1 MKKINLFPMDW
12 NNNQHW
18 VIKDKKEFTWT
29 EGMFHKYILDKY
41 KLDTSINFIDSIKN
55 LKELS
60 TNNKKYNLFI
70 KFYDLSHIIDYG
82 LLDYLFLNPD
92 NHFLLND
99 INSGKCKFILSSL
112 TELTH
117 YSYLNRFNEFQEQL
131 KKYNIPEN
139 KITIFDFM
147 NNLDSA
153 NKKFNVNFNFKYFNW
168 LMVSWEYYVNLPKT
182 QSNFKNKDYIRNK
195 HYISLNKS
203 VTKQHRPFLLH
214 YLWKNNFLEKGKV
227 SFFYE
232 KKDRGEIENSLIDSY
247 QPFYRINPT
256 EVKEFLDW
264 VENNPL
270 SVDVP
275 LDKLQEYRIEYN
287 SESTAPNQIFNE
299 KTDKAYLETY
309 FNIITE
315 TCFIETDSR
324 EQLDYYLNERNILP
338 INAFQPFIVLNGNN
352 HMKELKKLGFKT
364 FHPYIDETYDS
375 IENTA
380 VRFYLITKE
389 IKKLCNMSKQEIH
402 DWYWGM
408 EDIYKHNYNHLH
420 EVFYPN
426 QIKEFYNEFIYE

>member
-1 MKKINLFPMDW
+1 MK
-12 NNNQHW
+12 
-18 VIKDKKEFTWT
+18 
-29 EGMFHKYILDKY
+29 
-41 KLDTSINFIDSIKN
+41 
-55 LKELS
+55 
-60 TNNKKYNLFI
+60 
-70 KFYDLSHIIDYG
+70 
-82 LLDYLFLNPD
+82 
-92 NHFLLND
+92 
-99 INSGKCKFILSSL
+99 
-112 TELTH
+112 
-117 YSYLNRFNEFQEQL
+117 
-131 KKYNIPEN
+131 
-139 KITIFDFM
+139 
-147 NNLDSA
+147 
-153 NKKFNVNFNFKYFNW
+153 
-168 LMVSWEYYVNLPKT
+168 
-182 QSNFKNKDYIRNK
+182 
-195 HYISLNKS
+195 
-203 VTKQHRPFLLH
+203 
-214 YLWKNNFLEKGKV
+214 
-227 SFFYE
+227 